1 VQGCNQIEGVDYDQ
15 SFSAALRS
23 PSLRM
28 LAAVAAKRHMHL
40 RRWDFVSAYLQGSLE
55 EGEVTY
61 CHPPPGYERKDGYV
75 CKVVKPVYGM
85 VQAGRRWQRSLF
97 PWLKDFGFVQSEHD
111 PCMFQC
117 SKEVGSGKS
126 KRSET
131 LLLGVYVDDLAVAYK
146 QSGAGSLYQ
155 SFTEA
160 LREWKVEDEGE
171 LHDLLGVEFERTEG
185 HISLKQTAYITKL
198 VERYVIGPIA
208 KPGKGNATPCGKELK
223 GHVESLTFAVKN
235 IKFQDR
241 VPVEPKLLKEY
252 QSLVGALLY
261 CATNTRPDV
270 AYSVGLLCRGMSC
283 PDAQLLT
290 MAHRV
295 LEYLYHTRQ
304 LGLRYV
310 ANPRDV
316 YGMSDSDWDV
326 RHSTSGFVFMLC
338 EAAIS
343 WASKRQVSVALSS
356 CEAEIVAGSEAAK
369 EAVHLSGLATELQA
383 KGDDPIDVHMDNQAG
398 IRVAYN
404 PEHFGRM
411 KHVDRRHFY
420 IREAVEDHKIRVPY
434 VSTAD
439 NLADF
444 LTKAQPPDLFIEMRN
459 KIMNVPPDALSTGG
473 R

>member
-1 VQGCNQIEGVDYDQ
+1 
-15 SFSAALRS
+15 
-23 PSLRM
+23 
-28 LAAVAAKRHMHL
+28 
-40 RRWDFVSAYLQGSLE
+40 
-55 EGEVTY
+55 
-61 CHPPPGYERKDGYV
+61 
-75 CKVVKPVYGM
+75 
-85 VQAGRRWQRSLF
+85 
-97 PWLKDFGFVQSEHD
+97 
-111 PCMFQC
+111 
-117 SKEVGSGKS
+117 
-126 KRSET
+126 
-131 LLLGVYVDDLAVAYK
+131 
-146 QSGAGSLYQ
+146 
-155 SFTEA
+155 
-160 LREWKVEDEGE
+160 
-171 LHDLLGVEFERTEG
+171 
-185 HISLKQTAYITKL
+185 
-198 VERYVIGPIA
+198 
-208 KPGKGNATPCGKELK
+208 
-223 GHVESLTFAVKN
+223 
-235 IKFQDR
+235 
-241 VPVEPKLLKEY
+241 
-252 QSLVGALLY
+252 
-261 CATNTRPDV
+261 
-270 AYSVGLLCRGMSC
+270 
-283 PDAQLLT
+283 

-310 ANPRDV
+310 ANARDV

>member
-1 VQGCNQIEGVDYDQ
+1 
-15 SFSAALRS
+15 
-23 PSLRM
+23 
-28 LAAVAAKRHMHL
+28 
-40 RRWDFVSAYLQGSLE
+40 
-55 EGEVTY
+55 
-61 CHPPPGYERKDGYV
+61 
-75 CKVVKPVYGM
+75 M

-97 PWLKDFGFVQSEHD
+97 PWLKKFGFVQSEHD

-117 SKEVGSGKS
+117 TKSTGTGKT
-126 KRSET
+126 RRTET

-146 QSGAGSLYQ
+146 HSDDQSLYHA
-155 SFTEA
+155 FTLA
-160 LREWKVEDEGE
+160 LAEWKVEDEGE
-171 LHDLLGVEFERTEG
+171 LHDLLGVEFERSDG
-185 HISLKQTAYITKL
+185 HVSLKQTAYILKL
-198 VERYVIGPIA
+198 VERYVIGPMA
-208 KPGKGNATPCGKELK
+208 KLFKGNETPCDKELK
-223 GHVESLTFAVKN
+223 AHVEALTYAVKD

-241 VPVEPKLLKEY
+241 KPIDPKVLKEY

-261 CATNTRPDV
+261 CATNTRPDI

-283 PDAQLLT
+283 PDAKLLT

-295 LEYLYHTRQ
+295 LEYLYHTRH
-304 LGLRYV
+304 LGLRYS
-310 ANPRDV
+310 ASPRSI

-338 EAAIS
+338 EAAVS
-343 WASKRQVSVALSS
+343 WSSKRQVSIALSS

-369 EAVHLSGLATELQA
+369 EAVHLSGLGTELQA
-383 KGDDPIDVHMDNQAG
+383 KGADPIDLFMDNQAG

-434 VSTAD
+434 VATGD

-444 LTKAQPPDLFIEMRN
+444 LTKAQPPDLFFEMRN
-459 KIMNVPPDALSTGG
+459 KIMNIPPDASSTGG